1 MGKVHALAINR
12 REAVPLPTLCTA
24 HAWMTNL
31 TIFHLFSFSLKVIEL
46 SGIDDCD
53 DHQDGY
59 MLIII
64 DVITLKMM
72 MFNCSHN

>member
-12 REAVPLPTLCTA
+12 REAVPLPTLCRA
-24 HAWMTNL
+24 HAWMTSL
-31 TIFHLFSFSLKVIEL
+31 IIFHLFSFSLKVIEL

-59 MLIII
+59 A
-64 DVITLKMM
+64 
-72 MFNCSHN
+72 NSN